1 MWRNARMRAAAAAC
15 MIAAIAAHPARAQT
29 PAEFFAGKTVTL
41 ICSAAAGGAVDLNAR
56 QVAKH
61 IARFIPGNPTVVV
74 RNMPGG
80 GHLLATNFLYNQAP
94 KDGTHIGT
102 FINMM
107 PLHQVTGG
115 QGVHFDT
122 AKFNWLGSTGVSN
135 LTIMV
140 WHTAGVKTIEDVKKR
155 EVLLGATGVG
165 SGSYLYGYALNQI
178 LGTRFKMVTGYKGI
192 ADIDLATERGEV
204 QGRSGASLSGLL
216 KEHPEWLK
224 SGKMFPLVQ
233 IGTQRDKLYPDVPL
247 LQELEATP
255 EQREI
260 LKVIASPVMIGR
272 PYVAPPGVPA
282 DRVEALRKAFWTAM
296 QDAEFHKEAAA
307 LSLELNPVDGPTLA
321 KIVQDTL
328 NTPADLLAKVKPLLA
343 PEGSGQKKK

>member
-1 MWRNARMRAAAAAC
+1 MTSKATRRVALAAAAVIGVA
-15 MIAAIAAHPARAQT
+15 PSSGWAQT
-29 PAEFFAGKTVTL
+29 PAEFFAGKTITL

-94 KDGTHIGT
+94 RDGTNIGT
-102 FINMM
+102 VINMM

-140 WHTAGVKTIEDVKKR
+140 WHTAGVTSIEDVKKR

-178 LGTRFKMVTGYKGI
+178 LGTRFKLVTGYKGI
-192 ADIDLATERGEV
+192 NDIDLAVERGEV
-204 QGRSGASLSGLL
+204 HGRSGASLSGLL
-216 KEHPEWLK
+216 KEHPDWLRTRK
-224 SGKMFPLVQ
+224 LFPLVQ
-233 IGTQRDKLYPDVPL
+233 IGTHRDKLYPDVPL
-247 LQELEATP
+247 FHELDATP

-260 LKVIASPVMIGR
+260 LKVIASPVLVGR
-272 PYVAPPGVPA
+272 PYLAPPGVPA
-282 DRVEALRKAFWTAM
+282 DRIEMLRKAFWAAM
-296 QDAEFHKEAAA
+296 QDAEFNREAAT
-307 LSLELNPVDGPTLA
+307 LSLELNPIDGATLT
-321 KIVQDTL
+321 KVVEDTL
-328 NTPADLLAKVKPLLA
+328 KTSPELLAKVKPILA
-343 PEGSGQKKK
+343 PEGGGKK

>member
-1 MWRNARMRAAAAAC
+1 MWRNAFRHAAAAAC
-15 MIAAIAAHPARAQT
+15 AIVPLSVQPAIAQS
-29 PAEFFAGKTVTL
+29 PAEFFAGKTVTM

-94 KDGTHIGT
+94 RDGTNIGT
-102 FINMM
+102 VINMM

-122 AKFNWLGSTGVSN
+122 GKFNWLGSTGISN

-140 WHTAGVKTIEDVKKR
+140 WHTAGVKSIEDVKKR

-178 LGTRFKMVTGYKGI
+178 LGTRFRMVTGYKGI
-192 ADIDLATERGEV
+192 NDIDLAIERGEV
-204 QGRSGASLSGLL
+204 HGRSGASLSGIL
-216 KEHPEWLK
+216 KEHPEWLSSRK
-224 SGKMFPLVQ
+224 LFPLVQ

-247 LQELEATP
+247 FHELDATP
-255 EQREI
+255 DQLEI
-260 LKVIASPVMIGR
+260 LKVVASPVLIGR
-272 PYVAPPGVPA
+272 PYLAPPGVPA
-282 DRVEALRKAFWTAM
+282 DRVDALRKAFWAAM
-296 QDAEFHKEAAA
+296 QDAEFNKEAAA
-307 LSLELNPVDGPTLA
+307 LSLELNPIDGATLT
-321 KIVQDTL
+321 KVVEDTL
-328 NTPADLLAKVKPLLA
+328 KTPADLLAKVKPILA
-343 PEGSGQKKK
+343 PEGLGKKK